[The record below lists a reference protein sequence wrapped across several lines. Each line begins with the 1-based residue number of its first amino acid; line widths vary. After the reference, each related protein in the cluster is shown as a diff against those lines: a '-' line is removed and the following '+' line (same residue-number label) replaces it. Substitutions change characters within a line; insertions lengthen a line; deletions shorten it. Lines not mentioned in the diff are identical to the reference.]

1 MKLVKVGLAVVV
13 LIAIFVAISVFYV
26 ANNLNG
32 LVKQAV
38 EQVGS
43 DTLKTA
49 VTLDAVDINLTEA
62 RATLSGLRIANPE
75 PFAQPFIFEM
85 GDITVDLELQALAE
99 KLVDI
104 KEVRIDAAKVVAEQK
119 ALTTNVQ
126 ALLDNLQSSGQA
138 APAEQPSGDSSAV
151 ADIRIKIQSFKFLDS
166 STTLATEKWGDR
178 DVNVPDI
185 VLSDVGGA
193 KGLPPEALAQA
204 IITPIIQQLKDAVKE
219 RLEDLLE
226 DEAKEKAKEKLGEKE
241 DELKAKLKDKLG
253 EDKVDALKGLLS
265 R

>member
-26 ANNLNG
+26 ASNLND

-49 VTLDAVDINLTEA
+49 VTLDAADINLTEA
-62 RATLSGLRIANPE
+62 RATLSGLKIANPE
-75 PFAQPFIFEM
+75 PFTQPYIFEM
-85 GDITVDLELQALAE
+85 GDIVVDLELESLAD
-99 KLVDI
+99 KVVDI
-104 KEVRIDAAKVVAEQK
+104 KEIRIDAAKVVAEQK
-119 ALTTNVQ
+119 GLKTNVQ
-126 ALLDNLQSSGQA
+126 ALLDNLESSAQ
-138 APAEQPSGDSSAV
+138 APADKPSDESSSAP
-151 ADIRIKIQSFKFLDS
+151 DIRIKIQSFKFLDS
-166 STTLATEKWGDR
+166 STSLVSEEWGDR
-178 DVNVPDI
+178 DVNVPD
-185 VLSDVGGA
+185 VLLSNIGGA

-204 IITPIIQQLKDAVKE
+204 IIKPIIQQLKDAVKK
-219 RLEDLLE
+219 RLEDLVE
-226 DEAKEKAKEKLGEKE
+226 EKAKEKAKEKLGEKE
-241 DELKAKLKDKLG
+241 DELKEKLKDKLG